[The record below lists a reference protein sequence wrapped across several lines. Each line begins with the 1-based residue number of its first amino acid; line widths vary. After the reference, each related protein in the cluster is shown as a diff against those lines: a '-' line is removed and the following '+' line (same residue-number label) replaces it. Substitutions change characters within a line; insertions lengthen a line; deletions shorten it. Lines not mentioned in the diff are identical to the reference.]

1 MMATGDIAGAFGARL
16 LRAAQ
21 RWPDKPAIVEGSAA
35 ISYAA
40 LGAAARVI
48 TGQLGVAAHGRSGL
62 VCLLF
67 ESKTAAVKALVGVSL
82 SGSAYVMLDAGDPD
96 ARLRFILEDAAPFV
110 MLTESGLL
118 ARATALAAA
127 GCAVLDIDR
136 MGPDGAT
143 DALPDVDP
151 DALANLVYT
160 SASTGQPKG
169 VTQTHRNLLFFADAY
184 ARALEIGAADRI
196 SLLYSLSFGAW
207 NVDIFG
213 GLSSGAT
220 VCAYDVRKRG
230 IGSLADWL
238 DEERIS
244 ILHAVP
250 TVYREMMNRLA
261 PGRVL
266 RHLRVIALG
275 GEAVFDSDIELFRR
289 HTTTSCLFV
298 NQLAATEVSLI
309 AQNRVDHQRLPAPGD
324 VVPAGR
330 CPPGVRVRIQRGDG
344 SEAGRGEIGE
354 ILVSSPHLSP
364 GYWRRP
370 ELDARVF
377 SEDPVEPGWRR
388 YATGDLG
395 RIDDNG
401 DLCFLGRQGSRI
413 KIRGF
418 TVDLIEI
425 ERALAACPGV
435 ARCAVVAIVGDRAPE
450 VDRLVAYVTTAPA
463 TAPDPRRLRQR
474 LARTLPGYMLPG
486 AFVFRDALP
495 LTSSGKIDRKA
506 MAALEP
512 PSLESTHDF
521 DAPRDDLDRKVAS
534 LFGELLKQPRVG
546 RDDDFFLLGG
556 DSLAFTELQLRL
568 RAGHGLMLTSV
579 HDDMTVAGI
588 AARLRA
594 LAPVR
599 AAKPIPVLCPL
610 RETGK
615 PPVLFLVHGRL
626 GQALVSPRFVE
637 LLGDDQPVWAFQAR
651 GLDGLQAP
659 RDGRGDGQRLSAGVA
674 AAAAERTLRAGGA
687 VRRVLRRDR
696 DGALV
701 ACGRRGRAST
711 SSARSAVSALHRGRR
726 QSYRGC
732 AARAPPPAPVRGQD
746 RGVSRR
752 PGLRQGG
759 SQRRPRVRDGDTRV
773 SAAAVRRSV
782 LPAFEQAAAGAGRPG
797 APRATLYGAGRM
809 FRDCRDALA
818 DTRRAQRRFCPH
830 ARHLHE
836 RDSRVS
842 AGERCR
848 AAGGFV
854 DRRIGDSTG
863 PTVAIGSVGPGQPA
877 DSRGKRLVGVLGT
890 VRSWRLREY
899 VGGNARGWQQP
910 HATWWLPDRIG
921 AATGKIAFRLPRQPA
936 QPDFDAGPFLS
947 STACVCLRF

>member
-1 MMATGDIAGAFGARL
+1 MMTTDDIAATFGARL

-40 LGAAARVI
+40 LGAAARAIAGHLDV
-48 TGQLGVAAHGRSGL
+48 VARGRSGL

-67 ESKTAAVKALVGVSL
+67 ESKSAAVKALAGVSL

-96 ARLRFILEDAAPFV
+96 ARLRFILDDAAPFV
-110 MLTESGLL
+110 ILTETGLL
-118 ARATALAAA
+118 DRASALAAA

-136 MGPDGAT
+136 MSTGEAT
-143 DALPDVDP
+143 HALPDVDP

-184 ARALEIGAADRI
+184 ARALDIGGADRI

-213 GLSSGAT
+213 GLSRGAT
-220 VCAYDVRKRG
+220 VCAYDVRTRG
-230 IGSLADWL
+230 IGTLAAWL
-238 DEERIS
+238 DDERIS
-244 ILHAVP
+244 VLHAVP

-261 PGRVL
+261 PDRVL
-266 RHLRVIALG
+266 RHLRVIDLG
-275 GEAVFDSDIELFRR
+275 GEAVFDSDVEHFRR
-289 HTTTSCLFV
+289 HTIASCFFV

-309 AQNRVDHQRLPAPGD
+309 AQNRLDHQRLPPPGD

-330 CPPGVRVRIQRGDG
+330 SPPGVRLRIQREDG

-354 ILVSSPHLSP
+354 IVVSSPYLSP

-435 ARCAVVAIVGDRAPE
+435 ARCAVVPIVGDRAPE
-450 VDRLVAYVTTAPA
+450 ADRLVAYVTTAPA

-474 LARTLPGYMLPG
+474 LACTLPGYMLPG

-495 LTSSGKIDRKA
+495 LTSSGKVDRMA
-506 MAALEP
+506 LAALEP
-512 PSLESTHDF
+512 PSRESTHDF
-521 DAPRDDLDRKVAS
+521 EAPRDDLERKVAS
-534 LFGELLKQPRVG
+534 LFGELLKHPRVG

-579 HDDMTVAGI
+579 RDDMTVAGI

-594 LAPVR
+594 LAPIR

-610 RETGK
+610 RETGN

-626 GQALVSPRFVE
+626 GQPLISPRFIE
-637 LLGDDQPVWAFQAR
+637 LLGHDQPVWAFQAR

-659 RDGRGDGQRLSAGVA
+659 HATVEEMASDY
-674 AAAAERTLRAGGA
+674 LRALRQRQPNGPYALGAMCAGGY
-687 VRRVLRRDR
+687 
-696 DGALV
+696 V
-701 ACGRRGRAST
+701 AIEM
-711 SSARSAVSALHRGRR
+711 ARS
-726 QSYRGC
+726 
-732 AARAPPPAPVRGQD
+732 
-746 RGVSRR
+746 
-752 PGLRQGG
+752 LR
-759 SQRRPRVRDGDTRV
+759 
-773 SAAAVRRSV
+773 
-782 LPAFEQAAAGAGRPG
+782 AAGAVVLPLLLLDPPFRPF
-797 APRATLYGAGRM
+797 AMDDASLTE
-809 FRDCRDALA
+809 DALLKRL
-818 DTRRAQRRFCPH
+818 RRRQAEGKI
-830 ARHLHE
+830 A
-836 RDSRVS
+836 VS
-842 AGERCR
+842 LDDPAYAR
-848 AAGGFV
+848 AATDVARAFEMAI
-854 DRRIGDSTG
+854 RRYRPRPYDG
-863 PTVAIGSVGPGQPA
+863 PVFLLSSRQRLAQTDPSRLRQLFAGPAECFEIAATHSQLLDVRNAAFARSLATCMNSIRASAAGSSVGQPA
-877 DSRGKRLVGVLGT
+877 S
-890 VRSWRLREY
+890 SW
-899 VGGNARGWQQP
+899 
-910 HATWWLPDRIG
+910 
-921 AATGKIAFRLPRQPA
+921 
-936 QPDFDAGPFLS
+936 
-947 STACVCLRF
+947 TAD

>member
-1 MMATGDIAGAFGARL
+1 MMTTGDIAATFGARL
-16 LRAAQ
+16 LRAA
-21 RWPDKPAIVEGSAA
+21 RHWPEKPAIVEGSSA

-40 LGAAARVI
+40 LGAAARAI
-48 TGQLGVAAHGRSGL
+48 AGHLGVAANGRSGL

-67 ESKTAAVKALVGVSL
+67 ESKTAAVEALAGVSL

-96 ARLRFILEDAAPFV
+96 PRLRFILEDSTPFV
-110 MLTESGLL
+110 ILTESGLL
-118 ARATALAAA
+118 ARATALAVP
-127 GCAVLDIDR
+127 GCAVLDIER

-184 ARALEIGAADRI
+184 ARALEIGDADRI

-238 DEERIS
+238 DEQRIS
-244 ILHAVP
+244 VLHAVP
-250 TVYREMMNRLA
+250 TVYREMANRLA
-261 PGRVL
+261 PDRVL
-266 RHLRVIALG
+266 RHLRVIDLG

-289 HTTTSCLFV
+289 HTTTRCLLV

-309 AQNRVDHQRLPAPGD
+309 AQYRVDHQRLPPPGD
-324 VVPAGR
+324 VIPAGR
-330 CPPGVRVRIQRGDG
+330 CPPGIRVRIQREDG

-354 ILVSSPHLSP
+354 ILVSSPHVSP

-377 SEDPVEPGWRR
+377 SKDPVEPGWRR

-395 RIDDNG
+395 RIEDNG

-450 VDRLVAYVTTAPA
+450 ADRLVAHVTTAAA
-463 TAPDPRRLRQR
+463 TAPDPRRLRER
-474 LARTLPGYMLPG
+474 LAGILPGYMLPG

-495 LTSSGKIDRKA
+495 LTSSGKIDRRA
-506 MAALEP
+506 LAALEP
-512 PSLESTHDF
+512 PSLESTHDVEV
-521 DAPRDDLDRKVAS
+521 PRDDLERKVAS
-534 LFGELLKQPRVG
+534 LFGELTKQPRVG

-568 RAGHGLMLTSV
+568 RASHGLMLTSI

-594 LAPVR
+594 LAPIR

-610 RETGK
+610 RETGNA
-615 PPVLFLVHGRL
+615 PVLFLVHGRL

-659 RDGRGDGQRLSAGVA
+659 HATVEDMAGDYL
-674 AAAAERTLRAGGA
+674 RTLRQRQPNGPYALGAMCAGSY
-687 VRRVLRRDR
+687 
-696 DGALV
+696 V
-701 ACGRRGRAST
+701 AIEM
-711 SSARSAVSALHRGRR
+711 ARS
-726 QSYRGC
+726 
-732 AARAPPPAPVRGQD
+732 
-746 RGVSRR
+746 
-752 PGLRQGG
+752 LR
-759 SQRRPRVRDGDTRV
+759 
-773 SAAAVRRSV
+773 
-782 LPAFEQAAAGAGRPG
+782 AAGAVVLPLLLLDPPLRPF
-797 APRATLYGAGRM
+797 AMDDAKLTE
-809 FRDCRDALA
+809 DALLERL
-818 DTRRAQRRFCPH
+818 RRRQAEGKIEVCLDDPVYASGAINVARAFEMAIRRYRPRPYDGPVFLLSSRQRLAQTDPSRLRQLFAGPAECFEIAATH
-830 ARHLHE
+830 SQLLDVRNAAFARSLATCMNTI
-836 RDSRVS
+836 RAS
-842 AGERCR
+842 A
-848 AAGGFV
+848 
-854 DRRIGDSTG
+854 
-863 PTVAIGSVGPGQPA
+863 PGSGVGQPA
-877 DSRGKRLVGVLGT
+877 S
-890 VRSWRLREY
+890 SWTEE
-899 VGGNARGWQQP
+899 
-910 HATWWLPDRIG
+910 
-921 AATGKIAFRLPRQPA
+921 
-936 QPDFDAGPFLS
+936 
-947 STACVCLRF
+947 